1 MAEFILIPA
10 YFEAVSLFAIEAN
23 ELAFMLS
30 SEADKA
36 VPQKLIDA
44 CAFIEDL
51 LSEERWTRK
60 LKKEAKL
67 LEEVFSRKSIKDLV
81 EEDEIR

>member
-1 MAEFILIPA
+1 
-10 YFEAVSLFAIEAN
+10 
-23 ELAFMLS
+23 MLS

-51 LSEERWTRK
+51 LSAERWTRK

-67 LEEVFSRKSIKDLV
+67 LEEVFSRKSVKDLV
-81 EEDEIR
+81 EDDEDL